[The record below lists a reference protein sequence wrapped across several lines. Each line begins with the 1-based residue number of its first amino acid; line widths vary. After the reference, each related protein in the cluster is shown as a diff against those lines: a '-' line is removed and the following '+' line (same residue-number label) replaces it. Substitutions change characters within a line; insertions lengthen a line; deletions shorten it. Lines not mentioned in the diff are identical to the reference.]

1 MPTTPTTEDL
11 WITLPGSAQRMYARR
26 WQPNN
31 ANAHSRA
38 PIVLMHDSL
47 GAVVLWRD
55 FPALLAQATG
65 RVVIAY
71 DRLGFGQSDARQ
83 GPPSA
88 AFISEEA
95 THYWPALRDQLQ
107 LTQFVLLGHS
117 VGGGMAIESAARA
130 GTACTALITIA
141 AQAFVGEGTVAS
153 ISAARSQFQDPEQIA
168 RLAKYHGDKA
178 RWVVDAWTE
187 TWLSQPFAD
196 WNNDAWLQQLQTP
209 ALVLHGEHDE
219 YGDRSH
225 PDRIAHHAGT
235 HAQVALIPGAHHMP
249 HREVPDVVLA
259 HIRQFLQ
266 DKA

>member
-1 MPTTPTTEDL
+1 MTATLTTEDL

-26 WQPNN
+26 WQPSN

-65 RVVIAY
+65 RAVIAY

-117 VGGGMAIESAARA
+117 VGGGMAIESAAHA

-141 AQAFVGEGTVAS
+141 AQAYVGEGTVAS
-153 ISAARSQFQDPEQIA
+153 ISAARSQFQDPEQIT

-219 YGDRSH
+219 YGDHTH
-225 PDRIAHHAGT
+225 PNRIAHHAGT
-235 HAQVALIPGAHHMP
+235 HAQVELIPGAHHMP